1 MRVLRRYLPTDIAYY
16 FRGGSILLINQILDL
31 LLGFVSLYVFTS
43 STDKGTYGIYGY
55 LLSVF
60 AVAALATS
68 PGVETAIQY
77 DAARGNDGGLAHG
90 TRRRLRTALL
100 GSIGMVV
107 WAALLYRRGD
117 TRLALAVLAGAPIL
131 PFFYGMAGFKAY
143 LMGKGAFGR
152 LSVSSLLI
160 EVGKLLFILIACRL
174 FSGLP
179 LVIGFFVTASV
190 LNSLFNWFY
199 VRRAP
204 NANVGEEFDEIGN
217 RLTLAAVVGS
227 LAGQA
232 DRLIVGTFFGLETMA
247 LYNMAVSVTRPL
259 RNLGIVAAKLLF
271 PKMINLNVTSTVFKR
286 KLVFSLLFITVPL
299 VALVVAYH
307 LIFPALAAAL
317 FPKYGAAVPMVR
329 LAIAATA
336 MSIWGIIAS
345 QALWSFGD
353 LRMIYL
359 VQTISPIL
367 RTLVVVLGAVW
378 GGVTGILWGR
388 VASRLLGNAL
398 LVAVLLVLFRRTRR
412 QGEGAHVGQ

>member
-1 MRVLRRYLPTDIAYY
+1 
-16 FRGGSILLINQILDL
+16 
-31 LLGFVSLYVFTS
+31 
-43 STDKGTYGIYGY
+43 
-55 LLSVF
+55 
-60 AVAALATS
+60 
-68 PGVETAIQY
+68 
-77 DAARGNDGGLAHG
+77 
-90 TRRRLRTALL
+90 
-100 GSIGMVV
+100 
-107 WAALLYRRGD
+107 
-117 TRLALAVLAGAPIL
+117 
-131 PFFYGMAGFKAY
+131 
-143 LMGKGAFGR
+143 
-152 LSVSSLLI
+152 
-160 EVGKLLFILIACRL
+160 
-174 FSGLP
+174 
-179 LVIGFFVTASV
+179 
-190 LNSLFNWFY
+190 
-199 VRRAP
+199 
-204 NANVGEEFDEIGN
+204 
-217 RLTLAAVVGS
+217 
-227 LAGQA
+227 
-232 DRLIVGTFFGLETMA
+232 MA

-378 GGVTGILWGR
+378 AGVTGILWAG
-388 VASRLLGNAL
+388 VASRLLANAL
-398 LVAVLLVLFRRTRR
+398 LVAVLLVLFRRAR
-412 QGEGAHVGQ
+412 QQFEGDSASQQ